1 MTTEKVISV
10 TIAIPKLYRDLLRRL
25 VLEANMKNP
34 DHTVTVSE
42 MGREIVCQY
51 LDNLLAKKTQ
61 LNHNETGSGKESE

>member
-10 TIAIPKLYRDLLRRL
+10 TIAIPKSYRELLRKL

-42 MGREIVCQY
+42 MGREIVVEHLKNILEEGKGVTSNDNA
-51 LDNLLAKKTQ
+51 LDNQ
-61 LNHNETGSGKESE
+61 